1 MHHLLFWHWW
11 ILAGILLVGEILSF
25 TSFLLWIAVAAFVT
39 GIVKFFV
46 PTVNWQWQMVLF
58 AILAV
63 IGVLIALM
71 ILKNRKYLNKKGLY
85 AVQCCVDCR
94 AHLGCDSVR
103 VTTWSPY
110 THIHACAHTHTCTHR
125 HAHMHICTQQQ
136 QPANKQTIVVHAPL
150 QNE

>member
-71 ILKNRKYLNKKGLY
+71 ILKNRKYLNKKGYHALNS
-85 AVQCCVDCR
+85 R
-94 AHLGCDSVR
+94 AR
-103 VTTWSPY
+103 
-110 THIHACAHTHTCTHR
+110 THIGKKFSLDN
-125 HAHMHICTQQQ
+125 
-136 QPANKQTIVVHAPL
+136 PIVNGEGKIKVGDTYWLIQCEADLKEGEDIEVIDAKGTTLIVKPKK
-150 QNE
+150 

>member
-46 PTVNWQWQMVLF
+46 PTIDWQWQMVLF

-63 IGVLIALM
+63 IGVLLALM
-71 ILKNRKYLNKKGLY
+71 ILKNRKTPEKKGYQALNSRARIHIGKKFSLDNPIINGEGKIKVGDTY
-85 AVQCCVDCR
+85 WLIQCDEDLDQGSDIEVID
-94 AHLGCDSVR
+94 AKG
-103 VTTWSPY
+103 TTL
-110 THIHACAHTHTCTHR
+110 
-125 HAHMHICTQQQ
+125 
-136 QPANKQTIVVHAPL
+136 IVKSKK
-150 QNE
+150 